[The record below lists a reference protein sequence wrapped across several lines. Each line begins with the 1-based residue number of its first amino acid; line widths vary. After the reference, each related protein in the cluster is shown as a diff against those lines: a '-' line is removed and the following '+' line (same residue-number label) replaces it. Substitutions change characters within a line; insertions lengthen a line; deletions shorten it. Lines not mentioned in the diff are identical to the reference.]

1 MKPVTLNQLQEVVKC
16 GGRLLGM
23 DVGVRNVGF
32 AMSDHECRVAS
43 PHSVIYRS
51 QSTTLSNIVLLDDL
65 VRKHSIRGLVVGY
78 PLELAG
84 HRSNQE
90 LMVKSFISELQLS
103 GRFQNLPY
111 LYWDERL
118 TTAAVTRT
126 LSGLQMIGHQRKTI
140 LDKMSALGILQDCM
154 DNLWRLDRDA
164 SQC

>member
-1 MKPVTLNQLQEVVKC
+1 MKPVTLKQLQEVVKS

-23 DVGVRNVGF
+23 DVGVRNVGL
-32 AMSDHECRVAS
+32 AMSDHECRIAS
-43 PHSVIYRS
+43 PHSVMYRN
-51 QSTTLSNIVLLDDL
+51 QSTTLSNIVLLDNL

-84 HRSNQE
+84 YRSNQE
-90 LMVKSFISELQLS
+90 LMVKSFISELQLN

-126 LSGLQMIGHQRKTI
+126 LGGLQITGPQRKSI

-154 DNLWRLDRDA
+154 DNLWRLERDA
-164 SQC
+164 RRC